1 LSPAK
6 TIIAPGGV
14 ETTAGGG
21 YTTPLI
27 EDSPTI
33 EDTDA
38 VCVDKFCAVRDCVP
52 ILCAVRAVV
61 PTLCVALN
69 IRVLIESPV

>member
-6 TIIAPGGV
+6 IIIAPGGV
-14 ETTAGGG
+14 GATAGGG
-21 YTTPLI
+21 YTAPLI
-27 EDSPTI
+27 EDTLI
-33 EDTDA
+33 NCCDVRLEILA
-38 VCVDKFCAVRDCVP
+38 AGVVRDCVP